1 VLIRYAKKYTRYIAG
16 QLFFATI
23 WVFSQLFIPR
33 LMVDIVDSGIRRGYH
48 GLYKGEVVELNARS
62 VSGKLSQGGTFLNT
76 ARSEHF
82 MTEEGLEQA
91 AKMTKVFDLD
101 GVVACGGDGTMK
113 GATALARVGVPVIFI
128 PATIDNDV
136 GCTDYTI
143 GFDTALNTA
152 IVAVD
157 KLKDT
162 ASSHERCSVIE
173 VMGRETGYL
182 ALHVGIATGAEIIL
196 IPEHP
201 VDRERDV
208 LGKILTARNRG
219 KHHYIVIVAEGAVE
233 SSIEVANYIE
243 DKTQIEA
250 RATVLGYFQR
260 GGAPTYF
267 DRYIASMMGIKAVEC
282 LISGRQNRAI
292 VYRNGQVLDDDL
304 FECLNMTKKIDEVDF
319 QQAKILSI

>member
-1 VLIRYAKKYTRYIAG
+1 MDDRQDKRIGILTSGGDAPGMNGVIRAVTRTGINSG
-16 QLFFATI
+16 VQ
-23 WVFSQLFIPR
+23 V
-33 LMVDIVDSGIRRGYH
+33 MGIRRGYH

-62 VSGKLSQGGTFLNT
+62 VSGKLSHGGTFLNT

-82 MTEEGLEQA
+82 TTEEGLEQA
-91 AKMTKVFDLD
+91 VKMTKVFDLD
-101 GVVACGGDGTMK
+101 CVVACGGDGTMK
-113 GATALARVGVPVIFI
+113 GAAALARAGVPVIFI

-173 VMGRETGYL
+173 VMGREAGYL

-233 SSIEVANYIE
+233 SSIEIANYIE
-243 DKTQIEA
+243 DETQIEA
-250 RATVLGYFQR
+250 RATVLGYLQR
-260 GGAPTYF
+260 GGSPTYF

-282 LISGRQNRAI
+282 FMSGRHNRAI

-304 FECLNMTKKIDEVDF
+304 FECLDMTKRIDEVDF

>member
-1 VLIRYAKKYTRYIAG
+1 MDDLQGKRIGILTSGGDAPGMNGVIRAVTRSGINSG
-16 QLFFATI
+16 VQ
-23 WVFSQLFIPR
+23 V
-33 LMVDIVDSGIRRGYH
+33 MGIRRGYH
-48 GLYKGEVVELNARS
+48 GLYKGEVAELNARS
-62 VSGKLSQGGTFLNT
+62 VSGKLSQGGTSLNT

-82 MTEEGLEQA
+82 MTEDGLEQA
-91 AKMTKVFDLD
+91 VKMTKVFDLD

-113 GATALARVGVPVIFI
+113 GAAALARAGVPVIFI

-173 VMGRETGYL
+173 VMGREAGYL

-233 SSIEVANYIE
+233 SSIEIANYIE
-243 DKTQIEA
+243 DETQIEA
-250 RATVLGYFQR
+250 RATVLGYLQR

-282 LISGRQNRAI
+282 FMSGRHNRAI

-304 FECLNMTKKIDEVDF
+304 FECLNMTKRIDEVDF